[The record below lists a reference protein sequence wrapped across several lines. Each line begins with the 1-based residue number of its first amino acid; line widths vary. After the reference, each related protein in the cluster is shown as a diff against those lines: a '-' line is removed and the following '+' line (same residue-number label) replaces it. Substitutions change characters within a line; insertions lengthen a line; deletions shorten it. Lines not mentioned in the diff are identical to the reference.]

1 MGRNA
6 PAPANFPNWLR
17 LLVAVG
23 VLAVGGWKAF
33 DNTGNANGGGSR
45 KSPPRNEE
53 RGGAERERERDRGRQ
68 NPETEADDEDEGS
81 LQAEERA
88 GGHLIRKHVG
98 QTPEQ
103 LQARLARERNL
114 NTVSTF
120 PDLPTAEAA
129 VKEALR
135 AQRGRIDRWL
145 RGEGGDRLVL
155 TQRTE
160 RVIGVTLR
168 RGEREPRPARA
179 VRLVL
184 VKDRRESDGYRILT
198 GYPQ

>member
-6 PAPANFPNWLR
+6 PGPANVPNWLR
-17 LLVAVG
+17 LLIALG
-23 VLAVGGWKAF
+23 VLAAGGWKAF
-33 DNTGNANGGGSR
+33 DSAAAGDSGGQRR
-45 KSPPRNEE
+45 KPPKTEE
-53 RGGAERERERDRGRQ
+53 RTDRGT
-68 NPETEADDEDEGS
+68 PAETDDEDEGS

-103 LQARLARERNL
+103 LQARLSRERNL
-114 NTVSTF
+114 NAVSTF
-120 PDLPTAEAA
+120 PDLATAEAA
-129 VKEALR
+129 VKEAQR

-155 TQRTE
+155 THRMD

-168 RGEREPRPARA
+168 RGDREPRPARA